1 MTGPLVRRGDSG
13 EEVRDLQRRLAGLGA
28 EPTGE
33 PGVFDDATHAA
44 LVAFQQRAGL
54 RPDGICDR
62 HTWNALVE
70 AGYLLGDRQLYVR
83 APMMRGDDVAD
94 LQRRLGA
101 LGFDSGRIDGIFG
114 PLTAAA
120 LAEFQRNS
128 GLTPDGILGTE
139 SVAAL
144 RRLGQ
149 GRTEA
154 FQVAQ
159 VRERV
164 QLQGRVRELAGSR
177 IALGEPGGLGALISA
192 CTHLLRNSGA
202 HVVVL
207 DHPDWS
213 VQAREANQFGADCY
227 IGVQVH
233 AQPGVRAAFF
243 QTQGFESRGGRHLA
257 ELVTRQL
264 SVASFGAAPVCE
276 GMRLPVLRETRM
288 PAVLCDLGPPAEV
301 VAGTA
306 AIAAAI
312 AQAIGQW
319 LAEPIPA
326 TTLAAT
332 SASAG

>member
-1 MTGPLVRRGDSG
+1 MTGPLVRHGDAG
-13 EEVRDLQRRLAGLGA
+13 EGVRDLQRRLAGSGA
-28 EPTGE
+28 ESIGE
-33 PGVFDDATHAA
+33 PGVFDDATLDA
-44 LVAFQQRAGL
+44 LTAFQRRAGL
-54 RPDGICDR
+54 RGDGICDR

-83 APMMRGDDVAD
+83 TPMMRGDDVAD

-114 PLTAAA
+114 PRTAAA
-120 LAEFQRNS
+120 LGEFQRNS
-128 GLTPDGILGTE
+128 GLTPDGILG
-139 SVAAL
+139 SDSIAAL

-159 VRERV
+159 VRERL
-164 QLQGRVRELAGSR
+164 QLQGHVRELAGSR

-202 HVVVL
+202 HVIVL

-213 VQAREANQFGADCY
+213 VQAREANQFAADCY
-227 IGVQVH
+227 VGVQLH
-233 AQPGVRAAFF
+233 SQPGVRAAFF

-264 SVASFGAAPVCE
+264 DVSALSGPSLCQ

-288 PAVLCDLGPPAEV
+288 PAVLCDLGPPAGV

-306 AIAAAI
+306 AIADAI
-312 AQAIGQW
+312 ARAIGHW

-326 TTLAAT
+326 ASLATL
-332 SASAG
+332 SAS

>member
-1 MTGPLVRRGDSG
+1 M
-13 EEVRDLQRRLAGLGA
+13 RDLQRRLAGLGA
-28 EPTGE
+28 ESTGK
-33 PGVFDDATHAA
+33 PGVFDDATLAA
-44 LVAFQQRAGL
+44 LTAFQLRAGL

-83 APMMRGDDVAD
+83 TPMMRGDDVAD

-114 PLTAAA
+114 PRTA
-120 LAEFQRNS
+120 LALGEFQRNS
-128 GLTPDGILGTE
+128 GLTPDGILGSE

-159 VRERV
+159 VRERLL
-164 QLQGRVRELAGSR
+164 LQGHVRELAGSR
-177 IALGEPGGLGALISA
+177 IALGEPGGLGALVSA
-192 CTHLLRNSGA
+192 CTHLLRNNGA

-213 VQAREANQFGADCY
+213 VQAREANQFGAVCY
-227 IGVQVH
+227 VGVQLQS
-233 AQPGVRAAFF
+233 QPGVRAAYF
-243 QTQGFESRGGRHLA
+243 QTQGFESHGGRHLA
-257 ELVTRQL
+257 ELVAREIDL
-264 SVASFGAAPVCE
+264 GPLAPPPVSE

-288 PAVLCDLGPPAEV
+288 PAVLCDLGPPSAV
-301 VAGTA
+301 VAATA
-306 AIAAAI
+306 TIADAISRAI
-312 AQAIGQW
+312 NRW
-319 LAEPIPA
+319 LGEPVPA
-326 TTLAAT
+326 TSLV
-332 SASAG
+332 SSSAG